1 MWAICELL
9 QTNGYSIPSYGI
21 KLRQRVA
28 HQLLWGIIFH
38 AAPRPVP
45 ALRLAAWSMVGKRQP
60 VLRDWSRVAKDT
72 LPQQPGDLLNPKRR
86 LLRPN
91 K

>member
-28 HQLLWGIIFH
+28 HQLLWGILLKLPAASA
-38 AAPRPVP
+38 AAPQPRGQCRPCI
-45 ALRLAAWSMVGKRQP
+45 WQMSMVGKQPAQRATGAAPRKTPVRSRQET
-60 VLRDWSRVAKDT
+60 S
-72 LPQQPGDLLNPKRR
+72 
-86 LLRPN
+86 
-91 K
+91 